1 MKKLNIG
8 KKTMSSVKFQ
18 VVSII
23 QTLHNAE
30 ALIESIEPIRFAR
43 GNYLLVSYYIINEPY
58 TLNKRYFAHQ
68 KIRDFCDVWLESPT
82 FHR

>member
-1 MKKLNIG
+1 
-8 KKTMSSVKFQ
+8 MSSVKLQ
-18 VVSII
+18 VASII
-23 QTLHNAE
+23 QNLHNSE

-43 GNYLLVSYYIINEPY
+43 GNYLLVSYYISNEPDV
-58 TLNKRYFAHQ
+58 LNRRYFAHQ